1 MELGIANVA
10 AITVLVYL
18 IAAGIKATPLDNKW
32 LPVICGVAGIILGLA
47 ALYFG
52 MPDFPAHDP
61 INAAAIGAV
70 SGFAATGINQIGK
83 QLAKSDYTGDTEDY

>member
-32 LPVICGVAGIILGLA
+32 LPVICGMAGIVFRHAG
-47 ALYFG
+47 
-52 MPDFPAHDP
+52 FP
-61 INAAAIGAV
+61 G
-70 SGFAATGINQIGK
+70 T
-83 QLAKSDYTGDTEDY
+83 